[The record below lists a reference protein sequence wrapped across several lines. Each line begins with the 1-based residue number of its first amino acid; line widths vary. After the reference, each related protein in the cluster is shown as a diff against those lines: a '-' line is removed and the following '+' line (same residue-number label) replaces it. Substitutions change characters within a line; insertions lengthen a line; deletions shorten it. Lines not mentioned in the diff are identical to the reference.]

1 MIERK
6 NECRQGAIAACIS
19 IVALAGGIICG
30 KALDYR
36 DTFIPG
42 TIINGHEVTAMTV
55 SEVEEVLGD
64 YQLKV
69 SFRDGEPLTIAGE
82 DIDYHYVSDGHVEQ
96 LLHEQSPYAWVLG
109 LYKNTRYE
117 IPEKKEFSAEKL
129 LAIFHAVPQMQS
141 ANMIAPRDAFLDYQ
155 DGKFLVAPEVD
166 GTTLD
171 QKAADAAVREAVLI
185 EKETLHLEDTKGAY
199 LAPKVRK
206 ENERLIKEYEALQD
220 LSNIEKLARE
230 DLGLAKNGEMPY
242 QMSSR

>member
-82 DIDYHYVSDGHVEQ
+82 DMDYH
-96 LLHEQSPYAWVLG
+96 
-109 LYKNTRYE
+109 
-117 IPEKKEFSAEKL
+117 
-129 LAIFHAVPQMQS
+129 
-141 ANMIAPRDAFLDYQ
+141 
-155 DGKFLVAPEVD
+155 
-166 GTTLD
+166 
-171 QKAADAAVREAVLI
+171 
-185 EKETLHLEDTKGAY
+185 
-199 LAPKVRK
+199 
-206 ENERLIKEYEALQD
+206 
-220 LSNIEKLARE
+220 
-230 DLGLAKNGEMPY
+230 
-242 QMSSR
+242 